1 MTQKWNSRKTS
12 LYTDQR
18 HKIILKF
25 PVVKAACQGTET
37 LTFWGPKPRNAS
49 TGVLPYVYIWYIAN
63 WDVLPDGL
71 YHQIG
76 SITIALS
83 GLGVLESRIRIWK
96 PSKYENPQWKSW
108 ASKTSITCNEESQFL
123 NFLSGGSRKTSR
135 KNFSGKESLGLL
147 AVVCEGFGSFPSWRV
162 CQRFFV

>member
-1 MTQKWNSRKTS
+1 M
-12 LYTDQR
+12 
-18 HKIILKF
+18 
-25 PVVKAACQGTET
+25 
-37 LTFWGPKPRNAS
+37 
-49 TGVLPYVYIWYIAN
+49 LPYVYIWYITK

-83 GLGVLESRIRIWK
+83 GLGVLKSRIRIWK

-135 KNFSGKESLGLL
+135 KNFSGKETLGLL

-162 CQRFFV
+162 CQRFFCISTSIYLFFQAYIKTYVNVVNLRKALIYNTNPWGT